1 MHQFAKENIMN
12 TNTIRSNHPL
22 LLIAALAVILFCSV
36 GIAALMG
43 WLPNSNGNP
52 APQQVAATSL
62 AQQPGSDA
70 AVASYPGYHPG
81 PGPGSSL
88 TPVPPPANAAYA
100 STEPE
105 RAYARAPE
113 RAVERAPEPSRVAQA
128 EPAVC
133 KSCGVVES
141 VREVTTRAQG
151 SGLGAGAGA
160 VVGGLLGNQ
169 IGGGHG
175 RQLATVAGAVGGAV
189 VGNQVEGNMRATRSY
204 TIKVRMDDGS
214 YRTFH
219 RSSPNWQQGERVRVV
234 KGELRHR

>member
-1 MHQFAKENIMN
+1 MN
-12 TNTIRSNHPL
+12 TNSLRSNHPL

-43 WLPNSNGNP
+43 WLPNSSSNP
-52 APQQVAATSL
+52 APQQLAAAAQ
-62 AQQPGSDA
+62 AQQPAADA
-70 AVASYPGYHPG
+70 AVGYPGYHPG

-88 TPVPPPANAAYA
+88 TPVPPPATQGDAYA
-100 STEPE
+100 SAEPARGPVYDRDGRDD
-105 RAYARAPE
+105 RAPARAE
-113 RAVERAPEPSRVAQA
+113 AAPEPRRVAQA
-128 EPAVC
+128 APAVC

-160 VVGGLLGNQ
+160 VVGGLLGHQ

-219 RSSPNWQQGERVRVV
+219 RSAPNWQQGERVRVV
-234 KGELRHR
+234 KGDLRHG

>member
-1 MHQFAKENIMN
+1 MN
-12 TNTIRSNHPL
+12 TNAIRANHPL
-22 LLIAALAVILFCSV
+22 LLIAAIAVILFCSV

-52 APQQVAATSL
+52 APQQLAAASQ
-62 AQQPGSDA
+62 AQQQASDGA
-70 AVASYPGYHPG
+70 AVSYPGYHPG

-88 TPVPPPANAAYA
+88 TPVPPPASAAYA
-100 STEPE
+100 YNSAEPERVPE
-105 RAYARAPE
+105 RAYERAPE
-113 RAVERAPEPSRVAQA
+113 RGAERAPEPQRVAQA
-128 EPAVC
+128 EAAVC

-141 VREVTTRAQG
+141 VREVTTRGQG

-204 TIKVRMDDGS
+204 TIKVRMEDGS
-214 YRTFH
+214 LRTFH
-219 RSSPNWQQGERVRVV
+219 RSAPNWQQGERVRVV
-234 KGELRHR
+234 KGQLRRG

>member
-1 MHQFAKENIMN
+1 MN
-12 TNTIRSNHPL
+12 TNNLRTNHPL
-22 LLIAALAVILFCSV
+22 LLIAAIAVILFCSV

-43 WLPNSNGNP
+43 WLPNSNSSP
-52 APQQVAATSL
+52 APQALAAAPL
-62 AQQPGSDA
+62 APQPADA
-70 AVASYPGYHPG
+70 AAASYPGYHPG

-88 TPVPPPANAAYA
+88 TPVPPPASLAYA
-100 STEPE
+100 DTGPE
-105 RAYARAPE
+105 RVAGRGYE
-113 RAVERAPEPSRVAQA
+113 RSPERAPEPQRVAQA
-128 EPAVC
+128 EPAAPAVC

-160 VVGGLLGNQ
+160 VVGGLLGHQ

-189 VGNQVEGNMRATRSY
+189 VGNQVEGNMKATRSY
-204 TIKVRMDDGS
+204 TIRVRMDDGS

-219 RSSPNWQQGERVRVV
+219 RSAPGWQQGERVRVV
-234 KGELRHR
+234 KGELRHG

>member
-1 MHQFAKENIMN
+1 MN
-12 TNTIRSNHPL
+12 TNLRSNHPL
-22 LLIAALAVILFCSV
+22 LLIAAIAVILFCSV

-52 APQQVAATSL
+52 APQQLAAASQ
-62 AQQPGSDA
+62 AQQPGADA
-70 AVASYPGYHPG
+70 AVSYPGYHPG

-88 TPVPPPANAAYA
+88 TPVPPPAAPGAYA
-100 STEPE
+100 GAEPAPAG
-105 RAYARAPE
+105 AYERAPE
-113 RAVERAPEPSRVAQA
+113 RGQPAPEPRRVAQA

-133 KSCGVVES
+133 KTCGVVES

-219 RSSPNWQQGERVRVV
+219 RSAPNWQQGERVRVV
-234 KGELRHR
+234 KGELRHG

>member
-1 MHQFAKENIMN
+1 MN
-12 TNTIRSNHPL
+12 TNSLRTNHPL
-22 LLIAALAVILFCSV
+22 LLTAAIAVILFCSV

-43 WLPNSNGNP
+43 WLPNSNSTP
-52 APQQVAATSL
+52 APQALAAAPL
-62 AQQPGSDA
+62 APQPAGEA
-70 AVASYPGYHPG
+70 PASYPGYHPG

-88 TPVPPPANAAYA
+88 TPVPPPAGNAYA

-105 RAYARAPE
+105 RVAGRGY
-113 RAVERAPEPSRVAQA
+113 ERAPEPQRVAQA
-128 EPAVC
+128 EPAAPAVC

-160 VVGGLLGNQ
+160 VVGGLLGHQ

-189 VGNQVEGNMRATRSY
+189 VGNQVEGNMKATHSY
-204 TIKVRMDDGS
+204 TIRVRMDDGS

-219 RSSPNWQQGERVRVV
+219 RSAPGWQQGERVRVV
-234 KGELRHR
+234 KGELRHG

>member
-1 MHQFAKENIMN
+1 MN
-12 TNTIRSNHPL
+12 TNSVRTNHPL
-22 LLIAALAVILFCSV
+22 LLIAAIAVILFCSV

-43 WLPNSNGNP
+43 WLPNSTGNP
-52 APQQVAATSL
+52 APQQVAAAAQ
-62 AQQPGSDA
+62 AQQPSSDGA
-70 AVASYPGYHPG
+70 AVSYPGYHPG

-88 TPVPPPANAAYA
+88 TPVPPPASAAYA
-100 STEPE
+100 DNSAEAERVPE
-105 RAYARAPE
+105 RAY
-113 RAVERAPEPSRVAQA
+113 ERAPEAQRVAA

-214 YRTFH
+214 HRTFH
-219 RSSPNWQQGERVRVV
+219 RSAPNWQQGERVRVV
-234 KGELRHR
+234 KGELRHG

>member
-1 MHQFAKENIMN
+1 MN
-12 TNTIRSNHPL
+12 SNPANSIRSNHPL
-22 LLIAALAVILFCSV
+22 LLIAAIAVILFCSA

-43 WLPNSNGNP
+43 WLPDSDGNP
-52 APQQVAATSL
+52 APQQVAAASL
-62 AQQPGSDA
+62 AQQPASDA

-100 STEPE
+100 GAEPE
-105 RAYARAPE
+105 RAY
-113 RAVERAPEPSRVAQA
+113 ERAPGRAAEPRRVAQA

-214 YRTFH
+214 HRTFH

-234 KGELRHR
+234 KGELRRG